1 MKLLITICLALMI
14 AFSALSQD
22 FAVENLNKSLSVAHQ
37 EETSSTFYI
46 KNFTNRTKAFQVS
59 INQELL
65 QSGSTVRIC
74 QGGICYDDSFKLAIS
89 PESKSKEIIIQF
101 IGGLSSFKSSLI
113 VEVKDLEKT
122 TTFTQEIYAEVTSQK
137 NDDIL
142 YQKDDI
148 TISNFYPNPAIE
160 AASLEYSI
168 NSSER
173 NARIILQNVLGS
185 IVDEYPLDPRENK
198 LRLLTEKMS
207 PGIYFYTLF
216 IRDEGLAT
224 RKLIV
229 KK

>member
-1 MKLLITICLALMI
+1 MM

-22 FAVENLNKSLSVAHQ
+22 FTVENLNESLSVAHQ
-37 EETSSTFYI
+37 KETSSTFYI
-46 KNFTNRTKAFQVS
+46 KNFTSRTKSFQIS
-59 INQELL
+59 INQDLL
-65 QSGSTVRIC
+65 QSGSIIRIC
-74 QGGICYDDSFKLAIS
+74 QGGICYDESFKLAVS
-89 PESKSKEIIIQF
+89 AESRSREIEIQF

-113 VEVKDLEKT
+113 IEVKDIEKA
-122 TTFTQEIYAEVTSQK
+122 TTFTKEIYVEVTSQI

-148 TISNFYPNPAIE
+148 KISNFYPNPAIE

-168 NSSER
+168 NSNER
-173 NARIILQNVLGS
+173 NAKIILQNVLGS
-185 IVDEYPLDPRENK
+185 IVEEYPLDPRENK

>member
-1 MKLLITICLALMI
+1 MSSL
-14 AFSALSQD
+14 ALSQD
-22 FAVENLNKSLSVAHQ
+22 FAVENLKKSLSVAHQ
-37 EETSSTFYI
+37 KEVTSAFYI
-46 KNFTNRTKAFQVS
+46 KNFTNTTKSFQVS
-59 INQELL
+59 INRNLL

-74 QGGICYDDSFKLAIS
+74 QGGICYDESFRIAVS
-89 PESKSKEIIIQF
+89 PESTSKEIQIQF

-113 VEVKDLEKT
+113 IEVKDLEKSSI
-122 TTFTQEIYAEVTSQK
+122 FTQEIYAEVTSQK

-148 TISNFYPNPAIE
+148 KISNFYPNPAIE

-168 NSSER
+168 NSNER
-173 NARIILQNVLGS
+173 NAKIILQNVLGS
-185 IVDEYPLDPRENK
+185 IVEEYPLDPRENK